1 MGRGMKVMV
10 VAGEAE
16 ADTAEEEVVSEVEA
30 VSGAGF
36 EGVEGVAT
44 EVDGENWLSGFERG
58 VLG

>member
-16 ADTAEEEVVSEVEA
+16 ADTAGEEVVSEVEA
-30 VSGAGF
+30 DSGAGF

-44 EVDGENWLSGFERG
+44 EVDGENWLSGFEQG
-58 VLG
+58 VFG